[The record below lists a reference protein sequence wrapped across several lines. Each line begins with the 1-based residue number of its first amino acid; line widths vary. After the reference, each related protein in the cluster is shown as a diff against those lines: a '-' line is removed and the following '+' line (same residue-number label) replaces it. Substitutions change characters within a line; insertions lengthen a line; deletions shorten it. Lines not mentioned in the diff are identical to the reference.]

1 MRNPKTY
8 DTLFNEKPKSKPK
21 AAMLF
26 VYLVLAIS
34 LCVFGAS
41 VWFSSYAK
49 HVFIQRG
56 PIFEAKRSEIQY
68 EIQGLELE
76 ENTLTGIERIRKIT
90 KELGL
95 VETTKKSKE
104 LRDR

>member
-1 MRNPKTY
+1 M
-8 DTLFNEKPKSKPK
+8 KSLSLNLKSQC
-21 AAMLF
+21 
-26 VYLVLAIS
+26 YLSIWSWQYLYVF
-34 LCVFGAS
+34 FGAS

-49 HVFIQRG
+49 QVFIQRR
-56 PIFEAKRSEIQY
+56 PIFETKRSKIQH

-95 VETTKKSKE
+95 VEPTEKSTE

>member
-1 MRNPKTY
+1 MQNPKTH
-8 DTLFNEKPKSKPK
+8 DTLFNKKPKSKPK
-21 AAMLF
+21 VTMLF

-49 HVFIQRG
+49 QVFIQRR
-56 PIFEAKRSEIQY
+56 PIFEKKRSKIQH